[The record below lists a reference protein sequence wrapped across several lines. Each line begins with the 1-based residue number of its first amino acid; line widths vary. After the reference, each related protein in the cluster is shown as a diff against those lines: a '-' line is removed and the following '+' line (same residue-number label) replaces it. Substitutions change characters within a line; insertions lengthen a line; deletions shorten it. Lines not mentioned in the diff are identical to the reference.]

1 MSWPN
6 AAALLAGGSSI
17 PRCRPPRAWGQA
29 ELSFA
34 SGMGPPVRPSY
45 QQALG
50 RKIAAERRRRGLS
63 QPELARLLGRS
74 VAWVSQVERG
84 VRKVDRM
91 SVLQTVATALDVPL
105 AELAAEAPVVAAVT
119 EEPPGA
125 AGLRR
130 VLSGA
135 HALRAML
142 DGRRPPALSTLRARS
157 RKAWDLTHA
166 GQYTD
171 LADLLRGLVPDL
183 ETAARAL
190 PASRRAEVF
199 ELMAA
204 TYQACSAALAK
215 LGEPEAAWVAAD
227 RAMAAA
233 ERAGNAL
240 LVAAGAFRLVFVFL
254 AARRY
259 DQAEETARTAAE
271 ALQARADQ
279 GEPEAMSLYGALTL
293 QRALIA
299 SRVDDPDAAYVHLE
313 RAARVAALLGEGR
326 NDYNTE
332 FGPANVGLH
341 EVSVA
346 VELGDAGRALRAAAV
361 VDTSGLSAERR
372 ARTLVDIARAHAQ
385 RRQVTEAIGVLRQA
399 EDISP
404 ERVGGHELVRQVVS
418 DLLTMQDP
426 PSAELREL
434 AGRVGAARLHT

>member
-1 MSWPN
+1 MSTPD
-6 AAALLAGGSSI
+6 
-17 PRCRPPRAWGQA
+17 
-29 ELSFA
+29 
-34 SGMGPPVRPSY
+34 Y

-91 SVLQTVATALDVPL
+91 SVLETVAAALEVPL

-125 AGLRR
+125 GGLRL

-142 DGRRPPALSTLRARS
+142 DGRRPPALSTLRTRS
-157 RKAWDLTHA
+157 RKAWELTHA
-166 GQYTD
+166 GRYTD

-190 PASRRAEVF
+190 PETQRADVF

-215 LGEPEAAWVAAD
+215 LGEPEAAWIAAD

-233 ERAGNAL
+233 ERAGNPM
-240 LVAAGAFRLVFVFL
+240 LVAAGAFRLVFVFI
-254 AARRY
+254 AARHY
-259 DQAEETARTAAE
+259 DQGEETANTAAD
-271 ALQARADQ
+271 ALQAMSDQ
-279 GEPEAMSLYGALTL
+279 GDPQAMSLWGGLTL
-293 QRALIA
+293 QRAVIA
-299 SRVDDPDAAYVHLE
+299 SRVNDSDAAYAHLE
-313 RAARVAALLGEGR
+313 RAAQVAARLGEGR

-341 EVSVA
+341 EIAVA
-346 VELGDAGRALRAAAV
+346 VELGDAGRALRAAAI
-361 VDTSGLSAERR
+361 VDTTGLSAERR
-372 ARTLVDIARAHAQ
+372 ARMLIDVARAHTQ
-385 RRQVTEAIGVLRQA
+385 RRQVNEAVAALRQA
-399 EDISP
+399 EDITP
-404 ERVGGHELVRQVVS
+404 EQVRGHELVRQLVS

-426 PSAELREL
+426 SSSELRDL
-434 AGRVGAARLHT
+434 DARVGAARLSS

>member
-1 MSWPN
+1 VDV
-6 AAALLAGGSSI
+6 AD
-17 PRCRPPRAWGQA
+17 
-29 ELSFA
+29 
-34 SGMGPPVRPSY
+34 Y
-45 QQALG
+45 QRALG

-91 SVLQTVATALDVPL
+91 SVLETVATALEVPL

-125 AGLRR
+125 VGLRM

-142 DGRRPPALSTLRARS
+142 DGRRPCALGTLRKRS
-157 RKAWDLTHA
+157 REAWELTHA
-166 GQYTD
+166 GRYTD
-171 LADLLRGLVPDL
+171 LTDLLSGLVPDL

-190 PASRRAEVF
+190 PEGQRAEVF

-215 LGEPEAAWVAAD
+215 LGEPEAAWIAAD

-233 ERAGNAL
+233 ERAGNPL

-254 AARRY
+254 AARHY
-259 DQAEETARTAAE
+259 AQGEETARTAAE
-271 ALQARADQ
+271 ALQARTNEGDPQ
-279 GEPEAMSLYGALTL
+279 AMSLWGGLTL
-293 QRALIA
+293 QRAVIA
-299 SRVDDPDAAYVHLE
+299 SRVNDPDAAYSHLD
-313 RAARVAALLGEGR
+313 RAAEVAGRLGEGR

-332 FGPANVGLH
+332 FGPANVTLH
-341 EVSVA
+341 EIAVA
-346 VELGDAGRALRAAAV
+346 VELGDAGRALRAAAA
-361 VDTSGLSAERR
+361 VDAAGLSAERR
-372 ARTLVDIARAHAQ
+372 ARMMIDVARAHAQ
-385 RRQVTEAIGVLRQA
+385 RRQVSEAVAMLRQA
-399 EDISP
+399 EEITP
-404 ERVGGHELVRQVVS
+404 ELVGGHELVRQLVS

-434 AGRVGAARLHT
+434 AGRLGAARLLA

>member
-1 MSWPN
+1 VST
-6 AAALLAGGSSI
+6 S
-17 PRCRPPRAWGQA
+17 
-29 ELSFA
+29 
-34 SGMGPPVRPSY
+34 SY

-84 VRKVDRM
+84 VRKIDRM
-91 SVLQTVATALDVPL
+91 SVLETVATALEVPL
-105 AELAAEAPVVAAVT
+105 YELAAEAPVVAAVT

-125 AGLRR
+125 AGLRL

-135 HALRAML
+135 YALRAML
-142 DGRRPPALSTLRARS
+142 DGRRPATLSTLRTKS

-190 PASRRAEVF
+190 PEIQRAEVF

-215 LGEPEAAWVAAD
+215 LGEPEAAWIAAD

-240 LVAAGAFRLVFVFL
+240 LVAAGAFRLVHVFL
-254 AARRY
+254 AARHY
-259 DQAEETARTAAE
+259 DQAEETARTAAD

-279 GEPEAMSLYGALTL
+279 GEPEAMSLWGGLTL
-293 QRALIA
+293 QRAVIA
-299 SRVDDPDAAYVHLE
+299 SRVNDPDAAYAHLE
-313 RAARVAALLGEGR
+313 RAAQVAARLGEGR
-326 NDYNTE
+326 NDFNTE
-332 FGPANVGLH
+332 FGQANVGLH
-341 EVSVA
+341 EIAVA
-346 VELGDAGRALRAAAV
+346 VELGDAGRALRFAAV
-361 VDTSGLSAERR
+361 IDASGLSAERR
-372 ARTLVDIARAHAQ
+372 ARMLIDVARAHAQ
-385 RRQVTEAIGVLRQA
+385 RRQVSEAVAVLRQA

-404 ERVGGHELVRQVVS
+404 ELVGGHEQVRQVVF
-418 DLLTMQDP
+418 DLLSMQDP
-426 PSAELREL
+426 PSVELREL
-434 AGRVGAARLHT
+434 AGRVGAVRLRV

>member
-1 MSWPN
+1 V
-6 AAALLAGGSSI
+6 SS
-17 PRCRPPRAWGQA
+17 
-29 ELSFA
+29 
-34 SGMGPPVRPSY
+34 PSY

-50 RKIAAERRRRGLS
+50 RKIVAERRRRGLS

-105 AELAAEAPVVAAVT
+105 AELAADAPVVAAVN

-125 AGLRR
+125 GGLRL

-135 HALRAML
+135 YALRAML
-142 DGRRPPALSTLRARS
+142 DGRRPPAISTLRTRS
-157 RKAWDLTHA
+157 RKVWELTHA
-166 GQYTD
+166 GRYTD
-171 LADLLRGLVPDL
+171 LTDLLRGLVPDL

-190 PASRRAEVF
+190 PEAQRAEVF

-215 LGEPEAAWVAAD
+215 LGEPEAAWIAAD

-233 ERAGNAL
+233 ERAGNPM

-254 AARRY
+254 TARHY

-271 ALQARADQ
+271 ALQPRADQ
-279 GEPEAMSLYGALTL
+279 DEPQAMSLWGALTL
-293 QRALIA
+293 QRAVIA
-299 SRVDDPDAAYVHLE
+299 CRVNDPDTAYAHLDHAAD
-313 RAARVAALLGEGR
+313 VAGRLGEGR

-332 FGPANVGLH
+332 FGPANVRLY
-341 EVSVA
+341 EIAVA
-346 VELGDAGRALRAAAV
+346 VELGDAGRALRAAGN
-361 VDTSGLSAERR
+361 VDTTGLSAERR
-372 ARTLVDIARAHAQ
+372 ARMLIDVARAHAQ
-385 RRQVTEAIGVLRQA
+385 RRQISEAVAALHEA
-399 EDISP
+399 EDITP
-404 ERVGGHELVRQVVS
+404 EQVRGHELVRQLVS

-426 PSAELREL
+426 PSGDLRGL
-434 AGRVGAARLHT
+434 AARVGATKLSA

>member
-1 MSWPN
+1 VST
-6 AAALLAGGSSI
+6 
-17 PRCRPPRAWGQA
+17 
-29 ELSFA
+29 
-34 SGMGPPVRPSY
+34 PSY

-50 RKIAAERRRRGLS
+50 RKIAAERHRRGLS

-84 VRKVDRM
+84 VRKIDRM
-91 SVLQTVATALDVPL
+91 SVLETVAVALEVPL
-105 AELAAEAPVVAAVT
+105 YELAAEAPVVAAVT

-125 AGLRR
+125 AGLRL

-135 HALRAML
+135 YALRAML
-142 DGRRPPALSTLRARS
+142 DGRRPPALSTLRIRS

-190 PASRRAEVF
+190 PETQRAEVF

-215 LGEPEAAWVAAD
+215 LGEPEAAWIAAD

-233 ERAGNAL
+233 ERAGNTL

-254 AARRY
+254 AARHY
-259 DQAEETARTAAE
+259 DQAGETARTAAE
-271 ALQARADQ
+271 ALQSRVDGGDPQ
-279 GEPEAMSLYGALTL
+279 AMSLWGGLTL
-293 QRALIA
+293 QRAVVA
-299 SRVDDPDAAYVHLE
+299 SRVNDPDAAYSHLE
-313 RAARVAALLGEGR
+313 RATQVAARLGEGR

-341 EVSVA
+341 EIAVA
-346 VELGDAGRALRAAAV
+346 VELGDAGRALRAAST
-361 VDTSGLSAERR
+361 VDTAGLSPERR
-372 ARTLVDIARAHAQ
+372 ARALIDVARAHAQ
-385 RRQVTEAIGVLRQA
+385 RRQVTEAVAALRQA

-404 ERVGGHELVRQVVS
+404 ELVDGHEQVRQVVS
-418 DLLTMQDP
+418 DLLSMQDP
-426 PSAELREL
+426 PSGELGEL
-434 AGRVGAARLHT
+434 AGRIGAVRFRL